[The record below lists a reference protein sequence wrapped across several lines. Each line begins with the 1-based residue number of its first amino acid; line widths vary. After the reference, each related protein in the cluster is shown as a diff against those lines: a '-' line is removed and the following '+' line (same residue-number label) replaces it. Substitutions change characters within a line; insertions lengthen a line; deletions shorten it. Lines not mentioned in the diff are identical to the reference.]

1 MGTTEAARQRVRRAP
16 AGTFFRTSDF
26 VGPRP
31 AVLTA
36 LSRLHS
42 DGALARVRNG
52 LYWKGVNSRFGKG
65 RPDASAAAIALAKG
79 RGVGPTAWSATQALG
94 LSTQVPPIAELA
106 VIGPAPKMEGVR
118 FHTRNNT
125 ARRDLSFLEIAVIET
140 LREFPRY
147 AEADLFEL
155 AKKIDA
161 LELNN
166 KISLKKVEKV
176 ATSERSPR
184 LRENLEALRDI
195 RERAVA

>member
-1 MGTTEAARQRVRRAP
+1 VGTAEAARRRVRHAP
-16 AGTFFRTSDF
+16 TGTFFRTSDF
-26 VGPRP
+26 DGPRP

-42 DGALARVRNG
+42 DGELVRVRNG
-52 LYWKGVNSRFGKG
+52 LYWKGVSSRFGKG
-65 RPDASAAAIALAKG
+65 RPDRSAAAIALAKG
-79 RGVGPTAWSATQALG
+79 RGVGPTAWSATQVLG

-125 ARRDLSFLEIAVIET
+125 ARRDLSYLEIAVLET

-147 AEADLFEL
+147 AEANLLEL

-161 LELNN
+161 LELINR
-166 KISLKKVEKV
+166 ISLKKVKKV

-184 LRENLEALRDI
+184 LRENLEALRDLY
-195 RERAVA
+195 ERVAA

>member
-1 MGTTEAARQRVRRAP
+1 
-16 AGTFFRTSDF
+16 
-26 VGPRP
+26 
-31 AVLTA
+31 
-36 LSRLHS
+36 
-42 DGALARVRNG
+42 
-52 LYWKGVNSRFGKG
+52 
-65 RPDASAAAIALAKG
+65 
-79 RGVGPTAWSATQALG
+79 
-94 LSTQVPPIAELA
+94 
-106 VIGPAPKMEGVR
+106 MEGVR
-118 FHTRNNT
+118 FHAEQHGETRSVVS
-125 ARRDLSFLEIAVIET
+125 RDRCHRDVA
-140 LREFPRY
+140 EFPRY